1 MIVYGR
7 TCNGTPGLQM
17 PTWPVGVGLPS
28 TKSEVSSTPRQQPT
42 SSGPGSDPTASL
54 GGFVPIQTKNGAEKG
69 RYAGFAVIGALLGV
83 AVVL

>member
-17 PTWPVGVGLPS
+17 PTWPVGVGLPL
-28 TKSEVSSTPRQQPT
+28 TKPEASSTPKQQRT
-42 SSGPGSDPTASL
+42 SSDPGSDPTASL
-54 GGFVPIQTKNGAEKG
+54 GGFAPIKTKSGAEKG